1 MLHARRQCM
10 NRQRTTTTTWPTGGD
25 RRGITTTSV
34 DRHYKGVRHVVVR
47 HASVLAIG
55 MFFFQVVLTLFLTN
69 HFCYILIFTM
79 TRNHRWETL
88 FISSYCMRRR
98 LGQHSTTQQCMTM
111 TTVTRPPLAEL
122 NLHSTRR
129 LWWMVNSGW
138 YYNSEDE
145 RWGRLAQTRI
155 GII

>member
-1 MLHARRQCM
+1 MLHARRQCT

-34 DRHYKGVRHVVVR
+34 DRHYKGVRHVVVW
-47 HASVLAIG
+47 HVLAIG
-55 MFFFQVVLTLFLTN
+55 MFFFQVVLIFKLFLTN
-69 HFCYILIFTM
+69 HFSYILIFTM
-79 TRNHRWETL
+79 TRNHRWEIL
-88 FISSYCMRRR
+88 FISSYCIRR
-98 LGQHSTTQQCMTM
+98 LGQRSTTQQCMTM

-129 LWWMVNSGW
+129 LWWMVNGGW